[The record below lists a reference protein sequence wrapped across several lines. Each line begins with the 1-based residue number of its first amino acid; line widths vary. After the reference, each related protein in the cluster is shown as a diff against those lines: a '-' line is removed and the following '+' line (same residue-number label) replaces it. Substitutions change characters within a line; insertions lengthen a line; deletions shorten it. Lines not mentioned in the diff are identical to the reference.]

1 MGAGKKSTRTTAF
14 PVRPAPS
21 FLWVTGRSE
30 SSTASV
36 GIRNLS
42 GLRARRAGAL
52 LLRGEGARPHRLLRR
67 IRHHPDPR
75 IFLKPVFRRAD
86 AGRESPVADHVDGTW
101 TPQANQK
108 TLQTLRERAATI
120 NRRIRDV
127 VEGDEAVTR
136 TDAERRLLFFIVTR
150 TDAFSRRRV
159 GESVVYPRLTP
170 LLEGTG
176 REKLSRE
183 T

>member
-1 MGAGKKSTRTTAF
+1 M
-14 PVRPAPS
+14 
-21 FLWVTGRSE
+21 
-30 SSTASV
+30 
-36 GIRNLS
+36 
-42 GLRARRAGAL
+42 
-52 LLRGEGARPHRLLRR
+52 
-67 IRHHPDPR
+67 
-75 IFLKPVFRRAD
+75 
-86 AGRESPVADHVDGTW
+86 ADHVDGTW